1 MDERRENGRED
12 TMSRVKISHSTF
24 GTRKAITR
32 NISSKG
38 IYIELQE
45 QPHLP
50 VGAHIQLQMLDSA
63 QPDMSF
69 NVKVLRTDRQ
79 GVALK
84 FVDYELNGE
93 RFEITDLQKKC
104 QG

>member
-12 TMSRVKISHSTF
+12 TISQVKISHSTF
-24 GTRKAITR
+24 GSRKAITR

-50 VGAHIQLQMLDSA
+50 VGAHIQLQMLDSV

-93 RFEITDLQKKC
+93 RFDITELQKQC
-104 QG
+104 